1 MLNERVVGII
11 IGRVMDEYRIDIGGA
26 HPAMMS
32 SIAFEGA
39 TQRNK
44 PDLKVYFST
53 NLISLTPLNCY
64 VPHPLPFPTPFLAHP
79 FFPLRRGGG
88 LTAISYI

>member
-1 MLNERVVGII
+1 MYFVFFLCWFPLPYPRYVPVLEERVVGII

-26 HPAMMS
+26 HVAMMS

-44 PDLKVYFST
+44 PELKVCIRYS
-53 NLISLTPLNCY
+53 
-64 VPHPLPFPTPFLAHP
+64 
-79 FFPLRRGGG
+79 
-88 LTAISYI
+88 